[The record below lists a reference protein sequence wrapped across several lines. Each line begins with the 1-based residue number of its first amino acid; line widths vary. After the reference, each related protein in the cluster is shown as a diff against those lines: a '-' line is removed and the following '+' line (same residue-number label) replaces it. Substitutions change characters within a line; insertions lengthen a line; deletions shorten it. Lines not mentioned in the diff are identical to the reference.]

1 MKTTPIINKY
11 SESKTKSTLN
21 KRQQDIVNL
30 ARKDGFVTVEVLSDS
45 FKVTQQTIRRDLSF
59 LSDNLYIERTHGG
72 AFFQSGVTNV
82 RHDFR
87 QAIALKEK
95 MAIASKVSSIIPD
108 NASVVL
114 NIGTTTEQVAKNLVN
129 THKGLKIITNNI
141 NIVNI
146 AAKNENCE
154 VWVTGGKV
162 RMGDNAILG
171 STAANFIKNF
181 KIDYAIV
188 GISAIDEN
196 GTLLDFDYDEL
207 IVTQEIYK
215 QSRKII
221 LIADSNKF
229 DRKAPYVTGNLI
241 DIDIFV
247 TDITPSKKIIRIC
260 KNNNVDLIITPSS
273 DK

>member
-1 MKTTPIINKY
+1 MITPIINKY
-11 SESKTKSTLN
+11 SQSKNKSTLN
-21 KRQQDIVNL
+21 KRQQDIVDL
-30 ARKDGFVTVEVLSDS
+30 ARKDGFITVDNLADS

-59 LSDNLYIERTHGG
+59 LSNNLYIERTHGG
-72 AFFQSGVTNV
+72 AFFQSGVANV
-82 RHDFR
+82 RHDSR
-87 QAIALKEK
+87 KTIAQKEK
-95 MAIASKVSSIIPD
+95 IAIASKVSSLIPD

-114 NIGTTTEQVAKNLVN
+114 NIGTTTEQVARNLVN

-146 AAKNENCE
+146 AANNKNCE
-154 VWVTGGKV
+154 VWVAGGKV

-181 KIDYAIV
+181 KIDYEIV
-188 GISAIDEN
+188 GISAIDEI

-229 DRKAPYVTGNLI
+229 DRKAPYVTGNLSNI
-241 DIDIFV
+241 DVFV
-247 TDITPSKKIIRIC
+247 TDMKPSNKIIKVC
-260 KNNNVDLIITPSS
+260 KNNNVDLIIASFS
-273 DK
+273 NK

>member
-1 MKTTPIINKY
+1 MTTPVINKY
-11 SESKTKSTLN
+11 AESKFKYRLN
-21 KRQQDIVNL
+21 KRQQDIVNT
-30 ARKDGFVTVEVLSDS
+30 ARREGFVTVEKLAAF

-59 LSDNLYIERTHGG
+59 LSDNLYLARTHGG
-72 AFFQSGVTNV
+72 AFFLSGVSNIT
-82 RHDFR
+82 HDSR
-87 QAIALKEK
+87 QALAQKEKASIALR
-95 MAIASKVSSIIPD
+95 VSSIIPD
-108 NASVVL
+108 SVSVVL
-114 NIGTTTEQVAKNLVN
+114 NIGTTTEQVAKNLIS

-146 AAKNENCE
+146 AAHSENCE

-171 STAANFIKNF
+171 SIAADFIKNF

-215 QSRKII
+215 QSRKVI
-221 LIADSNKF
+221 LIADANKF
-229 DRKAPYVTGNLI
+229 NRRAPYVTGSLK
-241 DIDIFV
+241 DVDVFV
-247 TDITPSKKIIRIC
+247 TDIKPNKKIMQIC
-260 KNNNVDLIITPSS
+260 KNNNVDLIVTSF
-273 DK
+273 

>member
-1 MKTTPIINKY
+1 MNTPVINKY
-11 SESKTKSTLN
+11 SKSKTKSTLN
-21 KRQQDIVNL
+21 KRQKDIVNL
-30 ARKDGFVTVEVLSDS
+30 ARKNGFVTVEVLADS
-45 FKVTQQTIRRDLSF
+45 FSVTQQTIRRDLGF

-82 RHDFR
+82 RHDSR
-87 QAIALKEK
+87 QTIAQKEK
-95 MAIASKVSSIIPD
+95 MLIASEVSSLIPD

-114 NIGTTTEQVAKNLVN
+114 NIGTTTEQVAKNLVS

-146 AAKNENCE
+146 AAHNKNCE

-162 RMGDNAILG
+162 RMGDNAVLG
-171 STAANFIKNF
+171 PTSANFIKNF
-181 KIDYAIV
+181 RIDYAIV

-196 GTLLDFDYDEL
+196 GTLLDFDHDEL

-221 LIADSNKF
+221 LVADSNKF
-229 DRKAPYVTGNLI
+229 SRKAPYVTGNLCEI
-241 DIDIFV
+241 DVFV
-247 TDITPSKKIIRIC
+247 TDFKPSKKIIKIC
-260 KNNNVDLIITPSS
+260 KNNNVDLIVTPSS
-273 DK
+273 NK